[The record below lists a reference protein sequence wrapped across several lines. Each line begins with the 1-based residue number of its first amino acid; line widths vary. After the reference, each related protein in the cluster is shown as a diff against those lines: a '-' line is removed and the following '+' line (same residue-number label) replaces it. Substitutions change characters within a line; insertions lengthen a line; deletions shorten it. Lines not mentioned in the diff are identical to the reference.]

1 MLRLEMLRPGL
12 ALAFL
17 SCAMLAVTP
26 ASAQKF
32 VNYVCDDGTPLTAA
46 FFPGDRAM
54 RMQLSGKALALP
66 QRLAASGAR
75 YAKGGVSFWI
85 KGQEATLK
93 QPKRKATTC
102 RAQ

>member
-1 MLRLEMLRPGL
+1 MIRFGL
-12 ALAFL
+12 VSTAL
-17 SCAMLAVTP
+17 SCAVLAATP

-46 FFPGDRAM
+46 FFQGDRSM